1 MEHNHKRDLW
11 SSNYVLYVS
20 SHSELSLFDIRI
32 DLLFDFHL
40 RLLILLKEERD
51 KANIKTNIYDV
62 SLVMVLLLVGLEY
75 INSR

>member
-1 MEHNHKRDLW
+1 M
-11 SSNYVLYVS
+11 S

-62 SLVMVLLLVGLEY
+62 SLVMVLLLENLAY
-75 INSR
+75 INIQ